1 MKKGLI
7 TLKAAVAVVLGALST
22 LLGGW
27 DVALQV
33 LVVLVVLDYIS
44 GVVAAFHLK
53 EVSSY
58 KGFWGIV
65 KKIMLFVPVA
75 VATML
80 DVVIGQEILRNLA
93 IWFYIANEG
102 ISILENL
109 GKVGVLVP
117 PGITD
122 ALEQLKGKGG
132 KQSGQN

>member
-1 MKKGLI
+1 MEKGLI
-7 TLKAAVAVVLGALST
+7 TLKAAVAVVLGILST

-53 EVSSY
+53 EVNSY

-122 ALEQLKGKGG
+122 ALEQLKGKGE

>member
-1 MKKGLI
+1 MSRGLI
-7 TLKAAVAVVLGALST
+7 TLKAAVAAVLGTLST

-33 LVVLVVLDYIS
+33 LVVLVALDYIS

-53 EVSSY
+53 EVNSY

-65 KKIMLFVPVA
+65 KKIMLFIPVA

-109 GKVGVLVP
+109 GKIGVLVP

-122 ALEQLKGKGG
+122 ALEQLKGKGE

>member
-1 MKKGLI
+1 MEKGLI
-7 TLKAAVAVVLGALST
+7 TLKAAVAVVFGILST
-22 LLGGW
+22 LLGEW

-53 EVSSY
+53 EVNSY

-122 ALEQLKGKGG
+122 ALEQLKGKGE

>member
-1 MKKGLI
+1 MEKGLI
-7 TLKAAVAVVLGALST
+7 ILKAAVAVVLGALST

-44 GVVAAFHLK
+44 GVVAAFHRK

-80 DVVIGQEILRNLA
+80 DIVIGQEILRNLA

-109 GKVGVLVP
+109 GKIGVLVP

-122 ALEQLKGKGG
+122 ALEQLKSKGG
-132 KQSGQN
+132 K